1 MITLKQKTIHGS
13 APGPHLLITGG
24 VHGDEFEPMVAIRR
38 LMHDLEVKQLK
49 GLVTLVPVVN
59 EAAYERRHRCAE
71 DGLDLARICPGR
83 PDGSV
88 TEQTAW
94 ALSELI
100 RQADY
105 YVDLHTGGTTLS
117 VYPMA
122 GYSLDPRES
131 ILEVQRRMA
140 RAFNLPIVWGT
151 SPLEGRSLSVAREA
165 GIPSIY
171 TEYLGSAICTE
182 SGIEIYVDGC
192 LNVMGELGMIK
203 RSLPPSRVKH
213 FVEDS
218 RTQSGF
224 MQIQNPAPLSGYFD
238 SAVELGQH
246 IQSGDLIGAIC
257 DPLGEETVKV
267 FAHQSGIVLM
277 LKTFPYVE
285 KDEGLAV
292 ILEIDENERE

>member
-1 MITLKQKTIHGS
+1 MITLKAKTIHGS
-13 APGPHLLITGG
+13 ASGPHLLITGG

-38 LMHDLEVKQLK
+38 LMRDLKAEQLN

-88 TEQTAW
+88 TEKTAW

-105 YVDLHTGGTTLS
+105 YIDLHTGGTTLS

-131 ILEVQRRMA
+131 ISEVQRRMA

-151 SPLEGRSLSVAREA
+151 SPLEGRSLSVAQEA
-165 GIPSIY
+165 GIPAIY

-192 LNVMGELGMIK
+192 LNVMAELGMIE
-203 RSLPPSRVKH
+203 RSPPPSRVKH
-213 FVEDS
+213 IVEDL

-224 MQIQNPAPLSGYFD
+224 MQIQNPAPVSGYFD
-238 SAVELGQH
+238 SRVELGQH
-246 IQSGDLIGAIC
+246 IQDGDLIGTIC
-257 DPLGEETVKV
+257 DPLGEATVEV
-267 FAHQSGIVLM
+267 FADQSGMVLM

-285 KDEGLAV
+285 KNEGLAV
-292 ILEIDENERE
+292 ILEVDADET